1 MDPNGRN
8 VILVDKVVVLS
19 GRVFTN
25 IVQQE
30 LRYALRETIPWN
42 NIADTVQVGVPSA
55 LENIMEMQ
63 YNVKLNKEIK
73 NYFLRFFFSSK
84 VLFW

>member
-19 GRVFTN
+19 GRVFAN

-30 LRYALRETIPWN
+30 LRYALRETIP
-42 NIADTVQVGVPSA
+42 
-55 LENIMEMQ
+55 
-63 YNVKLNKEIK
+63 
-73 NYFLRFFFSSK
+73 
-84 VLFW
+84 